1 MKNLTPDTLKR
12 VIEVVRPGI
21 PDIAKE
27 LGVSEAALYRYRDG
41 SRAIP
46 ADLLPKLA
54 KYVSRQRRALETL
67 ARKLES

>member
-1 MKNLTPDTLKR
+1 MKNLTPDSLKR
-12 VIEVVRPGI
+12 AIEVIRPGI

-27 LGVSEAALYRYRDG
+27 LGVSEGALYRYRDG

-54 KYVSRQRRALETL
+54 KYVNRQGRALETL

>member
-1 MKNLTPDTLKR
+1 MKNLTPETLR
-12 VIEVVRPGI
+12 RAIEVIRPGN

-27 LGVSEAALYRYRDG
+27 LGISEGALYRYRDG

-46 ADLLPKLA
+46 ADLSPKLA
-54 KYVSRQRRALETL
+54 KYVNRQRRALETL